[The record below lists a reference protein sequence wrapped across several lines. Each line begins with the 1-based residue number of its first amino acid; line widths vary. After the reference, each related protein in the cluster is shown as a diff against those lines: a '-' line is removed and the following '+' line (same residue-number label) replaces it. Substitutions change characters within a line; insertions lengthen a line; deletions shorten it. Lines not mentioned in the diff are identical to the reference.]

1 MNYDILNELFDTNT
15 FVQTNSYVVSAL
27 TDNSEA
33 GDGVITG
40 YGSVEGRAVFAAIQ
54 DESVLKGS
62 VGVTHAQKICS
73 CIEMAVKAGS
83 PFVFFVDSAGARINE
98 GLDVLG
104 GYGKIIKSLSAA
116 IGEIPTIAV
125 ITGKCTGASSLI
137 ASMVDFTVMTDDGYF
152 AFSGVDSLAATTL
165 KDVKTLGSA
174 KGAAATGK
182 VSLTASNRAE
192 SFILIKDLLSY
203 LPDNCECCCA
213 EIESNDDFNR
223 AINASSFDTF
233 SNYDV
238 RELIVQIADNGK
250 FFELS
255 KDFAPNAVTGFA
267 HVGNK
272 TVCFI
277 ANQPSVENGLITT
290 NACNKISAVLAF
302 CDKFS
307 IPVITLTNTCGFAVS
322 VDEETAGI
330 SAAAALLATSYAN
343 SEITKINIITGKAY
357 GSAYLVM
364 NGKNTGADIVYA
376 WDKADISVITPEA
389 GALLLYNNEIKASSD
404 PVAAREEYIN
414 KYRMENSSPMQAAYK
429 GLVDD
434 VIPSSQTR
442 ARIISA
448 LYLLD

>member
-1 MNYDILNELFDTNT
+1 MNNDILNELFDTNT
-15 FVQTNSYVVSAL
+15 FVQTNSYVISDF

-40 YGSVEGRAVFAAIQ
+40 YGSVDGRAVFAAIQ

-62 VGVTHAQKICS
+62 VGVTHAQKICY

-83 PFVFFVDSAGARINE
+83 PFVFFINSAGARINE
-98 GLDVLG
+98 GLEVLG

-116 IGEIPTIAV
+116 IGAIPTIAV

-137 ASMVDFTVMTDDGYF
+137 ASMVDFTVMTEDGYF
-152 AFSGVDSLAATTL
+152 AFSGADSLAATTL
-165 KDVKTLGSA
+165 KDIKTISSS
-174 KGAAATGK
+174 KGAAAFGK
-182 VSLTASNRAE
+182 VSLTASNRVE
-192 SFILIKDLLSY
+192 GFNLVKELLNY
-203 LPDNCECCCA
+203 LPDNCECNCT
-213 EIESNDDFNR
+213 ETESADDFNR
-223 AINASSFDTF
+223 SINTSAFDTF

-272 TVCFI
+272 TVCFV
-277 ANQPSVENGLITT
+277 ANQPASDDGLITA

-307 IPVITLTNTCGFAVS
+307 IPVVTLTNTCGFAVS
-322 VDEETAGI
+322 LDEETAGI

-343 SEITKINIITGKAY
+343 SDITKINIITGKAY

-364 NGKNTGADIVYA
+364 NGKHTGADIVYA

-404 PVAAREEYIN
+404 PVAAREEFIN
-414 KYRMENSSPMQAAYK
+414 KYRNENSTPMHAAYK

-434 VIPSSQTR
+434 VIPPSQTR